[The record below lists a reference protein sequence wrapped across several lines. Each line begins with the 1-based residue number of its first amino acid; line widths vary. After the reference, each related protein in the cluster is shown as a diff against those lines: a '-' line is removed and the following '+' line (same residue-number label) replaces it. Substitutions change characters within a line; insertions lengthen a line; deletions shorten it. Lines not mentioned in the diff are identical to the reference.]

1 MPHIKFPCLLT
12 YWENWGHKGYNVS
25 ICSPSLRDLS
35 TQPLIL
41 TSPCSTWGMRA
52 LVFKFNL
59 LEPASP
65 WPLVGW
71 NSPSP
76 LIYFPMQMKI
86 LVFLPLKKKKIPPYP
101 LPSLVTVISYST
113 FFSHPRCP
121 NTSVYVLPPCPLL
134 PLHWGFPGSWCPQ
147 SYLGNCSDRDFNC
160 LPKCCSQGINF
171 SHYPTDLFLESR
183 W

>member
-35 TQPLIL
+35 TEPLIL
-41 TSPCSTWGMRA
+41 TFPCSTWGMRA

-86 LVFLPLKKKKIPPYP
+86 LIFLPLKKKKNPP
-101 LPSLVTVISYST
+101 LPTSLSGDCDILLCFLFSSQVPEHKCLCSASMSSPSSSLGIPRQLVST
-113 FFSHPRCP
+113 
-121 NTSVYVLPPCPLL
+121 VLPGKLL
-134 PLHWGFPGSWCPQ
+134 WRRL
-147 SYLGNCSDRDFNC
+147 
-160 LPKCCSQGINF
+160 
-171 SHYPTDLFLESR
+171 
-183 W
+183 